1 MTVPTARYVDIHALQ
16 TVPYANLNRDDL
28 GSPKTMSYGGA
39 IRTRV
44 SSQSWK
50 RAVRLALEDRLGD
63 PAVRTRQL
71 AIQVTK
77 GLAEQGWATD
87 LAQFAGAQVVAAIG
101 SGLTLEPKGN
111 TSVLLYLPKRVIADL
126 VELCNTHRDALAVA
140 QAQVPPAGDG
150 EKKDPKKQKKAAAT
164 VLPTDAII
172 EAVSARNS
180 MINLFGRMLAELP
193 SSKVDGAVQVAH
205 AFTTHIAEP
214 EVDFFTAVDDLNE
227 ADDTGSGHMNAGEF
241 SAGVFYRYASVN
253 VGDLS
258 ANLGSDAAS
267 AIDLAAAFLDAFITS
282 LPGAKKNSTAP
293 FTVPD
298 LVYVAVRTDR
308 PISLA
313 AAFEE
318 PVKMA
323 AGGGYAVRSR
333 DRLDDYAGN
342 IHRLIGGQGQRFHGH
357 AIVDVKDLEHLG
369 SRMDSYR
376 DLIHG
381 ATTALAAG

>member
-1 MTVPTARYVDIHALQ
+1 VDIHALQ

-50 RAVRLALEDRLGD
+50 RAIRLALERRLGD

-77 GLAEQGWATD
+77 GLAEKGWADD
-87 LAQFAGAQVVAAIG
+87 LAEFAGAQIVGAIG
-101 SGLTLEPKGN
+101 NGLTLEPKRN
-111 TSVLLYLPKRVIADL
+111 TSVLIYLPKRAITDL
-126 VELCNTHRDALAVA
+126 IEICQTHQDALGQA
-140 QAQVPPAGDG
+140 QALAKPAGEG
-150 EKKDPKKQKKAAAT
+150 EKKRQKKATTT
-164 VLPTDAII
+164 VLPADEVIA
-172 EAVSARNS
+172 AVSARNS

-205 AFTTHIAEP
+205 AFTTHVAEP

-227 ADDTGSGHMNAGEF
+227 ADDTGSGHLNSAEF
-241 SAGVFYRYASVN
+241 SAGVFYRYACVN
-253 VGDLS
+253 VADLS
-258 ANLGSDAAS
+258 TNLDSDEAS
-267 AIDLAAAFLDAFITS
+267 AIDLTAAFLDAFITS

-298 LVYVAVRTDR
+298 LVYVAVRADR

-313 AAFEE
+313 AAFEQ

-323 AGGGYAVRSR
+323 AEGGYASRSR
-333 DRLDDYAGN
+333 ASLDSYGGN
-342 IHRLIGGQGQRFHGH
+342 ISRLIGTTGQRFQGH
-357 AIVDVKDLEHLG
+357 ATVDAKDLEHLG
-369 SRMDSYR
+369 SRVDSYQ
-376 DLIHG
+376 DLING
-381 ATTALAAG
+381 ATAALAAE